1 MKRCLPFLFVLA
13 TSYAYGGPPPDQQP
27 VRGTVPGVEPGIS
40 GGTPGNSGVETG
52 ISARLLNQLA
62 TRPPDEMLKIWV
74 YLADKGLDPGAGYD
88 AALAAAE
95 DRLSPRTRLRL
106 STRSDR
112 LAGWEDIPVH
122 VPYLERIEAL
132 GGRILQVSRWLNA
145 ASVSI
150 PAGDIDGLAGQPFV
164 YSIDAVAS
172 LRHPRPLPPSPSGQ
186 PETDARLRAVRSNRL
201 DYGPSFVQMNQLHVP
216 ELHDLGLTGKG
227 VLVALFDTG
236 FSVDHA
242 AFDSLRT
249 RVEARRNF
257 LRDETGFTGLEDTG
271 HGTAVLGTIGGYE
284 PGELI
289 GPAFGARYLLA
300 STEVVAFEREV
311 EEDFWVAAMEWAD
324 SLGADIISSSL
335 GYLDWYT
342 YADMDGETAVITRA
356 AEMAARR
363 GIVVVNS
370 MGNEGDTPY
379 EKMAAPADAEGV
391 ISVGGVDASGSRA
404 AFSSIGPTFDGRIKP
419 DVMAMGEEVYT
430 VHPYIIDDYVRLNG
444 TSFSAPLVAGVAA
457 LLLEAY
463 PHWTP
468 GKVQSVLRRT
478 AGQAAAPD
486 TLNGYGIVHALN
498 ALMTESRGVVRS
510 VTAEGGLSGVFLSW
524 TAGLEINLQS
534 YRIERRDY
542 PDGTFEVLASV
553 PVNRSGD
560 HPPGSNAYSYTD
572 TSARPG
578 TSYEYRLQPVGRAGL
593 ALTAEPVVLRIDY
606 ESGATDGPV
615 AVLYPNAPNPFAAS
629 TDIRFE
635 LSDQVHVTLTIYNIL
650 GRKIRVL
657 VDGTQGPGRYAR
669 TWNGMDGDGRAV
681 PSGVYLY
688 RMTAGGVEQNGKML
702 LLR

>member
-1 MKRCLPFLFVLA
+1 MMRCLPFLFVLV
-13 TSYAYGGPPPDQQP
+13 TSFAYGSPPPDQQP
-27 VRGTVPGVEPGIS
+27 VRGIVPGGEPGIS
-40 GGTPGNSGVETG
+40 GVEPGVSG
-52 ISARLLNQLA
+52 RLRNELA
-62 TRPPDEMLKIWV
+62 ARPPGEMLKVWV
-74 YLADKGLDPGAGYD
+74 YLADKGLDTGAGYT

-95 DRLSPRTRLRL
+95 DRLTPRARRRL
-106 STRSDR
+106 STRSDQ

-122 VPYLERIEAL
+122 APYLERIEAS

-164 YSIDAVAS
+164 LSIDAVAR
-172 LRHPRPLPPSPSGQ
+172 LRLPRPVPAQRSDR
-186 PETDARLRAVRSNRL
+186 PETDARLRAVQSNRL
-201 DYGPSFVQMNQLHVP
+201 DYGPSFIQLNQMHVP
-216 ELHDLGLTGKG
+216 ELHDLGLTGNG

-236 FSVDHA
+236 FSLDHV

-257 LRDETGFTGLEDTG
+257 LRDETGFTDLEDTG
-271 HGTAVLGTIGGYE
+271 HGTAVLGTIGGYA
-284 PGELI
+284 PGELV

-300 STEVVAFEREV
+300 STEVVAFERVV

-324 SLGADIISSSL
+324 SLGADVISSSL

-356 AEMAARR
+356 AATAVRR

-379 EKMAAPADAEGV
+379 QKMGAPADAEGV
-391 ISVGGVDASGSRA
+391 ISVGAVDAVGSRA

-419 DVMAMGEEVYT
+419 DVMAMGEDTYT
-430 VHPYIIDDYVRLNG
+430 VHPFIIDDYSRLNG

-510 VTAEGGLSGVFLSW
+510 FTADGGLGGVSLSW
-524 TAGLEINLQS
+524 TAGLEINLLS

-553 PVNRSGD
+553 PVTRSGD
-560 HPPGSNAYSYTD
+560 HPLGSNGYSYTD
-572 TSARPG
+572 TAAQPG
-578 TSYEYRLQPVGRAGL
+578 TTYEYRLQPVGRPGL
-593 ALTAEPVVLRIDY
+593 ALTAEPVVIRMDY
-606 ESGATDGPV
+606 VSDTSDGPV
-615 AVLYPNAPNPFAAS
+615 AVLYPNAPNPFTAS
-629 TDIRFE
+629 TNIRFE
-635 LSDQVHVTLTIYNIL
+635 LSEPVHVTLTIYNLL
-650 GRKIRVL
+650 GRRIRVL
-657 VDGTQGPGRYAR
+657 VDQTQGPGRYAR
-669 TWNGMDGDGRAV
+669 IWNGMDGDGRAV

-688 RMTAGGVEQNGKML
+688 RMTAGGIEQRGKML

>member
-1 MKRCLPFLFVLA
+1 MKRSLPFLVVLVA
-13 TSYAYGGPPPDQQP
+13 SYAYGNPPPDQQP
-27 VRGTVPGVEPGIS
+27 VRGIVPGVEPGVS
-40 GGTPGNSGVETG
+40 G
-52 ISARLLNQLA
+52 RLRNELS
-62 TRPPDEMLKIWV
+62 TRPPGEMLKVWV
-74 YLADKGLDPGAGYD
+74 YLADKGYAPGVGYD
-88 AALAAAE
+88 VALAAAE
-95 DRLSPRTRLRL
+95 DRLSPRTRRRL

-112 LAGWEDIPVH
+112 LAWWEDIPVH
-122 VPYLERIEAL
+122 APYLERIEAL

-150 PAGDIDGLAGQPFV
+150 PAGDIDGLAGEPFV
-164 YSIDAVAS
+164 LSIDAVAS
-172 LRHPRPLPPSPSGQ
+172 LRHPRPVSPQRTGR
-186 PETDARLRAVRSNRL
+186 PETDARLRAVQSTRL
-201 DYGPSFVQMNQLHVP
+201 DYGPSFIQLDQLHVP
-216 ELHDLGLTGKG
+216 DLHDLGLSGSG

-236 FSVDHA
+236 FSLDHA

-257 LRDETGFTGLEDTG
+257 LRDETGFTDLEDTG
-271 HGTAVLGTIGGYE
+271 HGTAVLGTIGGYA

-324 SLGADIISSSL
+324 SLGADVISSSL

-342 YADMDGETAVITRA
+342 YADMDGETTVITRA
-356 AEMAARR
+356 AATAVRR

-370 MGNEGDTPY
+370 MGNEGDSPY

-391 ISVGGVDASGSRA
+391 ISVGAVDAAGNRWVS
-404 AFSSIGPTFDGRIKP
+404 SSIGPTFDGRIKP
-419 DVMAMGEEVYT
+419 DVMAMGEGVYT
-430 VHPYIIDDYVRLNG
+430 VHPFSIDDYTRANG

-468 GKVQSVLRRT
+468 EKVQRVLRRT

-486 TLNGYGIVHALN
+486 TLSGYGIVHALN

-510 VTAEGGLSGVFLSW
+510 FTAAGGPSGVFLAW
-524 TAGLEINLQS
+524 TAGLEINLLS

-542 PDGTFEVLASV
+542 PDGSFELLASV
-553 PVNRSGD
+553 SVTGSGD
-560 HPPGSNAYSYTD
+560 NPQGSNFYDYTD
-572 TSARPG
+572 TAAQPG
-578 TSYEYRLQPVGRAGL
+578 TSYEYRLQPVARAGL
-593 ALTAEPVVLRIDY
+593 ALTAEPVVVRIDY
-606 ESGATDGPV
+606 ESGASDGPV
-615 AVLYPNAPNPFAAS
+615 AVLYPNAPNPFAS
-629 TDIRFE
+629 GTRIRFE
-635 LSDQVHVTLTIYNIL
+635 LSEPVHVTLTIYDLL

-657 VDGTQGPGRYAR
+657 VDETHGPGRYAR
-669 TWNGMDGDGRAV
+669 TWNGMDGDGRTV

-688 RMTAGGVEQNGKML
+688 RMTAGDVEAGGKML

>member
-1 MKRCLPFLFVLA
+1 MKRCLPFLLVLV
-13 TSYAYGGPPPDQQP
+13 TSSAFGGPLPDQQM
-27 VRGTVPGVEPGIS
+27 VRGNVPGGEPGIS
-40 GGTPGNSGVETG
+40 SGEPG
-52 ISARLLNQLA
+52 ISDRLRNELA
-62 TRPPDEMLKIWV
+62 LRPSDDLLKVWV
-74 YLADKGLDPGAGYD
+74 YLADKGLDPGTGIG

-95 DRLSPRTRLRL
+95 DRLSPRARRRL

-164 YSIDAVAS
+164 LNIDVVAS
-172 LRHPRPLPPSPSGQ
+172 LRHPRPLPTRPSGQ
-186 PETDARLRAVRSNRL
+186 PGTDARFRAIRPARL
-201 DYGPSFVQMNQLHVP
+201 DYGPSFIQLNQLQVP
-216 ELHDLGLTGKG
+216 ELHDLGLTGNG
-227 VLVALFDTG
+227 VLVAIFDTG
-236 FSVDHA
+236 FSLDHV

-271 HGTAVLGTIGGYE
+271 HGTVVLGTIGGYA

-300 STEVVAFEREV
+300 STEAVAFENEI

-324 SLGADIISSSL
+324 SLGADVISSSL
-335 GYLDWYT
+335 SYPDWYS
-342 YADMDGETAVITRA
+342 YEDMDGETAVITRA
-356 AEMAARR
+356 ASMASDR

-370 MGNEGDTPY
+370 MGNMGGAPY
-379 EKMAAPADAEGV
+379 EKMGAPADAEKV
-391 ISVGGVDASGSRA
+391 ISVGAVDASGSRWVS
-404 AFSSIGPTFDGRIKP
+404 SSIGPTFDGRIKP
-419 DVMAMGEEVYT
+419 DVMAMGEGVYT
-430 VHPYIIDDYVRLNG
+430 VDPFTADGYIRESG
-444 TSFSAPLVAGVAA
+444 TSFSAPLVAGVVA
-457 LLLEAY
+457 LMLEAY

-468 GKVQSVLRRT
+468 GQVQSVLRRT

-510 VTAEGGLSGVFLSW
+510 LTAEGGPSGVFLVW
-524 TAGLEINLQS
+524 TAGLEINLLS
-534 YRIERRDY
+534 YRIDRRDY

-553 PVNRSGD
+553 PVTRTGG
-560 HPPGSNAYSYTD
+560 HFQGSNAYYYTD
-572 TSARPG
+572 TTAQPG
-578 TSYEYRLQPVGRAGL
+578 SSYEYRLQPMGRAGL
-593 ALTAEPVVLRIDY
+593 ALTAEPVVIRFDY
-606 ESGATDGPV
+606 ESGASGELA
-615 AVLYPNAPNPFAAS
+615 AVLYPNAPNPFASS
-629 TDIRFE
+629 TRIRFE
-635 LSDQVHVTLTIYNIL
+635 LSEPVHVTLTIYDLL

-657 VDGTQGPGRYAR
+657 VDEAHGPGRYVR
-669 TWNGMDGDGRAV
+669 TWNGMDGAGRAV

-688 RMTAGGVEQNGKML
+688 RMTAEGIEQNGKML

>member
-1 MKRCLPFLFVLA
+1 MKRCLPFLFVLVA
-13 TSYAYGGPPPDQQP
+13 SYAHGSPPPDQQP

-40 GGTPGNSGVETG
+40 D
-52 ISARLLNQLA
+52 RLRNELVMR
-62 TRPPDEMLKIWV
+62 TPDEMLKVWV

-95 DRLSPRTRLRL
+95 DRLSPRTRRRL

-122 VPYLERIEAL
+122 VPYLERIEAS

-145 ASVSI
+145 VSVSL
-150 PAGDIDGLAGQPFV
+150 PAGEIDGLAGQSFV
-164 YSIDAVAS
+164 LSIDAVAS
-172 LRHPRPLPPSPSGQ
+172 FRPPRPDPAQPSGR
-186 PETDARLRAVRSNRL
+186 PRTDTRLRTVQPTGL
-201 DYGPSFVQMNQLHVP
+201 DYGPSFVQLNQLHVP
-216 ELHDLGLTGKG
+216 KLHDLGLTGNG

-236 FSVDHA
+236 FSLDHVA
-242 AFDSLRT
+242 LDSLRT

-257 LRDETGFTGLEDTG
+257 LRDENGFTDLEDTG
-271 HGTAVLGTIGGYE
+271 HGTAVLGTVGGYA

-300 STEVVAFEREV
+300 STEVVAFERQI
-311 EEDFWVAAMEWAD
+311 EEDFWVAATEWAD
-324 SLGADIISSSL
+324 SLGADVISSSL

-342 YADMDGETAVITRA
+342 YADMDGKTAVITRA

-363 GIVVVNS
+363 GIVIVNS

-379 EKMAAPADAEGV
+379 EKMVAPADAEGV
-391 ISVGGVDASGSRA
+391 ISVGGVDASGTRWRP
-404 AFSSIGPTFDGRIKP
+404 SSIGPTFDGRIKP
-419 DVMAMGEEVYT
+419 DVMAMGEGVYT
-430 VHPYIIDDYVRLNG
+430 VHPFRIDDYLRLNG
-444 TSFSAPLVAGVAA
+444 TSFSAPLVAGVVA

-468 GKVQSVLRRT
+468 EKVHRVLRQT

-486 TLNGYGIVHALN
+486 TLMGYGIVHALN
-498 ALMTESRGVVRS
+498 ALSTESRGTVQS
-510 VTAEGGLSGVFLSW
+510 FTAESGLSGVFLAW

-542 PDGTFEVLASV
+542 PDGAFEVLTSV
-553 PVNRSGD
+553 PVDRSGD
-560 HPPGSNAYSYTD
+560 DLQHANSYEYTD
-572 TSARPG
+572 TAVQPG
-578 TSYEYRLQPVGRAGL
+578 TSYEYRLHPVGRAGL
-593 ALTAEPVVLRIDY
+593 ALTAEP
-606 ESGATDGPV
+606 ATARVDLPSVRSDGPV

-635 LSDQVHVTLTIYNIL
+635 LTEPVHVTLTIYDLL
-650 GRKIRVL
+650 GRRIRVL
-657 VDGTQGPGRYAR
+657 VDEMSGPGRYAR
-669 TWNGMDGDGRAV
+669 IWNGKDGDGRAV

-688 RMTAGGVEQNGKML
+688 RMIAGEFEESGKML

>member
-1 MKRCLPFLFVLA
+1 MKRCLPFLFVLFA
-13 TSYAYGGPPPDQQP
+13 SYAYGSPPADQQP
-27 VRGTVPGVEPGIS
+27 VRGTVPGVEPGV
-40 GGTPGNSGVETG
+40 TGVEPGVTD
-52 ISARLLNQLA
+52 RLRIELA
-62 TRPPDEMLKIWV
+62 TRPSDEMLKVWV
-74 YLADKGLDPGAGYD
+74 YLADKGLDPETGYD
-88 AALAAAE
+88 AALAAAD
-95 DRLSPRTRLRL
+95 DRLSPRTRRRL
-106 STRSDR
+106 STRSGR

-122 VPYLERIEAL
+122 GPYLERIEAL
-132 GGRILQVSRWLNA
+132 GGSIIQVSRWLNA

-164 YSIDAVAS
+164 LSVDAVAGI
-172 LRHPRPLPPSPSGQ
+172 RHPRPVPARPSG
-186 PETDARLRAVRSNRL
+186 RLELDTRYRALRPTRL
-201 DYGPSFVQMNQLHVP
+201 DYGSSFVQMNQMQVP
-216 ELHDLGLTGKG
+216 ALHDLGLSGDG

-236 FSVDHA
+236 FSTDHA

-257 LRDETGFTGLEDTG
+257 LRDETGFTELEDIG
-271 HGTAVLGTIGGYE
+271 HGTAVLGTIGGYA

-324 SLGADIISSSL
+324 SLGTDVISSSL
-335 GYLDWYT
+335 GSLDWYT

-356 AEMAARR
+356 AKTAARR

-370 MGNEGDTPY
+370 MGNEGDTSY
-379 EKMAAPADAEGV
+379 EKMVAPADAEEV
-391 ISVGGVDASGSRA
+391 ISVGAVDAAGSRA

-419 DVMAMGEEVYT
+419 DVLAMGEGVYT
-430 VHPYIIDDYVRLNG
+430 VHPFNIDGYVRVDG

-457 LLLEAY
+457 LLLEAF

-510 VTAEGGLSGVFLSW
+510 FTAEGGPGGVYLAW
-524 TAGLEINLQS
+524 NAGLEINLLS
-534 YRIERRDY
+534 YRIERRDF
-542 PDGTFEVLASV
+542 PDGSFEVLATV
-553 PVNRSGD
+553 PVTRSGED
-560 HPPGSNAYSYTD
+560 PPGSNAYDYTD
-572 TSARPG
+572 TAAQPG
-578 TSYEYRLQPVGRAGL
+578 TSYEYRLQPLGRAGL
-593 ALTAEPVVLRIDY
+593 ALTAEPVVIRIDY
-606 ESGATDGPV
+606 ESGPSGVLTAM
-615 AVLYPNAPNPFAAS
+615 LYPNAPNPFASS
-629 TDIRFE
+629 TRMRFE
-635 LSDQVHVTLTIYNIL
+635 LSEPVHVTLTIYNLL

-657 VDGTQGPGRYAR
+657 VDETQGPGRFER

-688 RMTAGGVEQNGKML
+688 RMTAGGIEHRGKML

>member
-1 MKRCLPFLFVLA
+1 MKRCLPFLFVLVA
-13 TSYAYGGPPPDQQP
+13 SYAYGSPPPGQQP
-27 VRGTVPGVEPGIS
+27 VRGTVPGIEPGIS
-40 GGTPGNSGVETG
+40 D
-52 ISARLLNQLA
+52 RLWNELA
-62 TRPPDEMLKIWV
+62 TRPSDETLKVWV
-74 YLADKGLDPGAGYD
+74 YLADKGLDPGAGFD
-88 AALAAAE
+88 AALAVAE
-95 DRLSPRTRLRL
+95 DRLAPRTRWRL

-122 VPYLERIEAL
+122 VPYIERIEAL

-150 PAGDIDGLAGQPFV
+150 PAGDIEDLAGQPFV
-164 YSIDAVAS
+164 LSIDAVAR
-172 LRHPRPLPPSPSGQ
+172 LRHPRPVPSQRPGRL
-186 PETDARLRAVRSNRL
+186 ETDARLRAVQPNRL
-201 DYGPSFVQMNQLHVP
+201 DYGSSFIQLNQIHVP

-236 FSVDHA
+236 FSLDHV

-257 LRDETGFTGLEDTG
+257 HRDESGFTDLEDTG
-271 HGTAVLGTIGGYE
+271 HGTAVLGTIGGYA

-289 GPAFGARYLLA
+289 GPAYGARYLLA

-356 AEMAARR
+356 AEMAVRR

-379 EKMAAPADAEGV
+379 EKMAAPADADGV
-391 ISVGGVDASGSRA
+391 ISVGAVDGASSRA

-419 DVMAMGEEVYT
+419 DVMAMGEDTYT
-430 VHPYIIDDYVRLNG
+430 VHPFIIDDYLRLNG

-510 VTAEGGLSGVFLSW
+510 FTAEVGLSGVFLAW

-542 PDGTFEVLASV
+542 PDGSFEVLTSV
-553 PVNRSGD
+553 PVTRSMD
-560 HPPGSNAYSYTD
+560 PSQRSNTYSFTD
-572 TSARPG
+572 TSAQPG

-593 ALTAEPVVLRIDY
+593 ALTAEPVTVRIDHI
-606 ESGATDGPV
+606 SSLSDGLV
-615 AVLYPNAPNPFAAS
+615 AVLYPNAPNPFASS
-629 TDIRFE
+629 TRIRFE
-635 LSDQVHVTLTIYNIL
+635 LSEPVYVTLTIYNLL

-657 VDGTQGPGRYAR
+657 VDETHGPGRYAP

-688 RMTAGGVEQNGKML
+688 RMTAGGIEQNGKML

>member
-1 MKRCLPFLFVLA
+1 MRP
-13 TSYAYGGPPPDQQP
+13 SD
-27 VRGTVPGVEPGIS
+27 E
-40 GGTPGNSGVETG
+40 
-52 ISARLLNQLA
+52 LL
-62 TRPPDEMLKIWV
+62 KVWV
-74 YLADKGLDPGAGYD
+74 YLADKGLDPGTGFD
-88 AALAAAE
+88 AALAVAE
-95 DRLSPRTRLRL
+95 DRLSPRTRRRL

-122 VPYLERIEAL
+122 VPYLERIQAL

-150 PAGDIDGLAGQPFV
+150 PAGNIDGLAGQPFV
-164 YSIDAVAS
+164 LSVDVVAR
-172 LRHPRPLPPSPSGQ
+172 LRHPRPVPSQRPGRV
-186 PETDARLRAVRSNRL
+186 ETDASPRAVQSTRL

-216 ELHDLGLTGKG
+216 ELHDLGLTGKD

-236 FSVDHA
+236 FSLDHV

-257 LRDETGFTGLEDTG
+257 LRDETGFTDLEDTD
-271 HGTAVLGTIGGYE
+271 HGTAVLGTIGGYA

-324 SLGADIISSSL
+324 SLGADVISSSL

-356 AEMAARR
+356 ASTAARR

-379 EKMAAPADAEGV
+379 GKMAAPADAAEV
-391 ISVGGVDASGSRA
+391 ISVGAVDGTGRRA
-404 AFSSIGPTFDGRIKP
+404 VFSSLGPTFDGRIKP
-419 DVMAMGEEVYT
+419 DVMAMGEDVYT
-430 VHPYIIDDYVRLNG
+430 AHPYGIDDYIRVNG

-468 GKVQSVLRRT
+468 EKVQRVLHRT

-498 ALMTESRGVVRS
+498 ALMTESRGFVLS
-510 VTAEGGLSGVFLSW
+510 FTAESGPSGVFLSW
-524 TAGLEINLQS
+524 TAGLEINLLS

-542 PDGTFEVLASV
+542 PDGTFEVLTSV
-553 PVNRSGD
+553 PVTRSGED
-560 HPPGSNAYSYTD
+560 PVGANAYDYTD
-572 TSARPG
+572 TSAQPG
-578 TSYEYRLQPVGRAGL
+578 TSYAYRLQPVGRAGL
-593 ALTAEPVVLRIDY
+593 ALTAEPVVIRIDY
-606 ESGATDGPV
+606 ASGASDERV

-629 TDIRFE
+629 THIRFE
-635 LSDQVHVTLTIYNIL
+635 LSEPAHVTLTIYNLL
-650 GRKIRVL
+650 GRRIRVL
-657 VDGTQGPGRYAR
+657 VDETRGPGRYAR
-669 TWNGMDGDGRAV
+669 IWNGMDGDGRAV

-688 RMTAGGVEQNGKML
+688 RMTAGGIEQNGKML

>member
-1 MKRCLPFLFVLA
+1 MNTIMKRCLPFLLVLV
-13 TSYAYGGPPPDQQP
+13 TSFAFGSPLPDQQP
-27 VRGTVPGVEPGIS
+27 LRGPVSGGEPGIS
-40 GGTPGNSGVETG
+40 GSEPG
-52 ISARLLNQLA
+52 ISDRLRNELA
-62 TRPPDEMLKIWV
+62 MRPPDEMLKVWV
-74 YLADKGLDPGAGYD
+74 YLADKGLDPEVGFD

-95 DRLSPRTRLRL
+95 DRLSPRTRRRL

-122 VPYLERIEAL
+122 VPYIERIEAL

-150 PAGDIDGLAGQPFV
+150 PAGDIEDLAGQPFV
-164 YSIDAVAS
+164 LSIDAVAR
-172 LRHPRPLPPSPSGQ
+172 LRHPRPLPPRPSGQ
-186 PETDARLRAVRSNRL
+186 PEMDARLRAVQSNRL
-201 DYGPSFVQMNQLHVP
+201 DYGPSFIQLNQMHVP

-236 FSVDHA
+236 FSLDHV

-257 LRDETGFTGLEDTG
+257 LRDESGFTDLEDTG
-271 HGTAVLGTIGGYE
+271 HGTAVLGTIGGYA

-356 AEMAARR
+356 AEMAVRR

-379 EKMAAPADAEGV
+379 GKMVAPADAEGV
-391 ISVGGVDASGSRA
+391 ISVGGVDASGRRWHA
-404 AFSSIGPTFDGRIKP
+404 SSIGPTFDGRIKP
-419 DVMAMGEEVYT
+419 DVMAMGEDAYT
-430 VHPYIIDDYVRLNG
+430 VHPFIIDDYTYVSG

-478 AGQAAAPD
+478 AGQAASPD
-486 TLNGYGIVHALN
+486 TLDGYGIVHALN

-510 VTAEGGLSGVFLSW
+510 FTAEGGPSGVFLYW
-524 TAGLEINLQS
+524 TPGLEINLLS
-534 YRIERRDY
+534 YRIERRNY
-542 PDGTFEVLASV
+542 PDGSFEALTSV
-553 PVNRSGD
+553 PVTRSGD
-560 HPPGSNAYSYTD
+560 DPLGSNAYDYTD
-572 TSARPG
+572 TSAQPG

-593 ALTAEPVVLRIDY
+593 ALTAEPVVIRIDY
-606 ESGATDGPV
+606 ESGTSGELA
-615 AVLYPNAPNPFAAS
+615 AVLYPNAPNPFASS
-629 TDIRFE
+629 TRIRFE
-635 LSDQVHVTLTIYNIL
+635 LSEPVHVTLTIYNLL

-657 VDGTQGPGRYAR
+657 VDESHGPGRYAP

-688 RMTAGGVEQNGKML
+688 RMTAGGIEQNGKML

>member
-1 MKRCLPFLFVLA
+1 MKRCLPFLLVLV
-13 TSYAYGGPPPDQQP
+13 TSYALGSPLPDQQP
-27 VRGTVPGVEPGIS
+27 VRGTVPGGEPGIS
-40 GGTPGNSGVETG
+40 GGEPG
-52 ISARLLNQLA
+52 ISDRLRNELA
-62 TRPPDEMLKIWV
+62 MRPPDEMLKVWV
-74 YLADKGLDPGAGYD
+74 YLVDKGLDPGAGYD
-88 AALAAAE
+88 AALAAAD
-95 DRLSPRTRLRL
+95 DRLSPRVRQRL

-122 VPYLERIEAL
+122 VPYLERIEAS

-150 PAGDIDGLAGQPFV
+150 PAGEIDGLAGQPFV
-164 YSIDAVAS
+164 LSIDVVAS
-172 LRHPRPLPPSPSGQ
+172 LRHPRPVPPQRPGR
-186 PETDARLRAVRSNRL
+186 PETDARLRAVQSTRL
-201 DYGPSFVQMNQLHVP
+201 DYGPSFLQMNQMLVP
-216 ELHDLGLTGKG
+216 ELHDLGLTGSG

-236 FSVDHA
+236 FSLDHV

-257 LRDETGFTGLEDTG
+257 LRDETGFTDLEDTG
-271 HGTAVLGTIGGYE
+271 HGTAVLGTIGGYA
-284 PGELI
+284 PGHLI

-311 EEDFWVAAMEWAD
+311 EEDFWMAAVEWAD

-356 AEMAARR
+356 AELAVRR

-379 EKMAAPADAEGV
+379 GKMAAPADAEEV
-391 ISVGGVDASGSRA
+391 ISVGAVDAAGKRA

-419 DVMAMGEEVYT
+419 DVMAMGEDTYT
-430 VHPYIIDDYVRLNG
+430 VHPYIIDDYLHLNG

-498 ALMTESRGVVRS
+498 ALMIESRGVVRS
-510 VTAEGGLSGVFLSW
+510 FTAEGGLSGVFLSW
-524 TAGLEINLQS
+524 TAGLEINLLS

-542 PDGTFEVLASV
+542 PDGTFEVLTSV
-553 PVNRSGD
+553 PVTRSGD
-560 HPPGSNAYSYTD
+560 HPRDSNAYSYTD
-572 TSARPG
+572 TAAQPG

-593 ALTAEPVVLRIDY
+593 ALTAEPVVIRFDY
-606 ESGATDGPV
+606 ESGASGELA
-615 AVLYPNAPNPFAAS
+615 AVLYPNAPNPFASS
-629 TDIRFE
+629 TRIRFE
-635 LSDQVHVTLTIYNIL
+635 LSEPVHVTLTIYNLL

-657 VDGTQGPGRYAR
+657 VDEAHGPGRYAR
-669 TWNGMDGDGRAV
+669 AWNGMDGDGRAV

-688 RMTAGGVEQNGKML
+688 RMTAGGIEQNGKML

>member
-1 MKRCLPFLFVLA
+1 MKRCLSFLFVLV
-13 TSYAYGGPPPDQQP
+13 TSFAYGSPTPDQQP
-27 VRGTVPGVEPGIS
+27 VRGIVPGGERGDPDVEPGVS
-40 GGTPGNSGVETG
+40 G
-52 ISARLLNQLA
+52 RLRNELA
-62 TRPPDEMLKIWV
+62 TRAPGEMLKVWV
-74 YLADKGLDPGAGYD
+74 YLADKGLDPETEFD

-95 DRLSPRTRLRL
+95 DRLSPRTRQRL

-145 ASVSI
+145 ASVYI
-150 PAGDIDGLAGQPFV
+150 PPGDIDGLAGQPFV
-164 YSIDAVAS
+164 LGIDAVARF
-172 LRHPRPLPPSPSGQ
+172 RHPRPDPAEPPDRPQ
-186 PETDARLRAVRSNRL
+186 TDTRLRTVRPSRL

-216 ELHDLGLTGKG
+216 ELHDLGLTGNG

-236 FSVDHA
+236 FSLDHA

-257 LRDETGFTGLEDTG
+257 LRDETGFTDLEDTG
-271 HGTAVLGTIGGYE
+271 HGTVVLGTIGGYA

-289 GPAFGARYLLA
+289 GPAYGARYLLA
-300 STEVVAFEREV
+300 STEAVAFENEI

-324 SLGADIISSSL
+324 SLGVDVISSSL
-335 GYLDWYT
+335 SYPDWYS
-342 YADMDGETAVITRA
+342 YEDMDGETAVITRA
-356 AEMAARR
+356 AATAVRR

-370 MGNEGDTPY
+370 MGNLGGASY

-391 ISVGGVDASGSRA
+391 ISVGAVDASGSRWVS
-404 AFSSIGPTFDGRIKP
+404 SSIGPTFDGRIKP
-419 DVMAMGEEVYT
+419 DVMAMGKDVYT
-430 VHPYIIDDYVRLNG
+430 VDPFTADGYIRVNG

-463 PHWTP
+463 PDWTP
-468 GKVQSVLRRT
+468 EKVQSVLRRT
-478 AGQAAAPD
+478 AAQAAAPD

-510 VTAEGGLSGVFLSW
+510 FTAEAGLGGVSLSW
-524 TAGLEINLQS
+524 TAGLEINLLS
-534 YRIERRDY
+534 YRIERRVY
-542 PDGTFEVLASV
+542 PDGSFEVLTSL
-553 PVNRSGD
+553 PVTRSGE
-560 HPPGSNAYSYTD
+560 HSQGSNTYDYTD
-572 TSARPG
+572 ASAQPG
-578 TSYEYRLQPVGRAGL
+578 TSYEYRLQPVGRTGL
-593 ALTAEPVVLRIDY
+593 ALTAEPVVIRIDY
-606 ESGATDGPV
+606 ESGTSGGLA
-615 AVLYPNAPNPFAAS
+615 AVLYPNAPNPFASS
-629 TDIRFE
+629 TRIRFE
-635 LSDQVHVTLTIYNIL
+635 LSEPVHVTLTIYNLL

-657 VDGTQGPGRYAR
+657 VDETHGPGRYAP

-688 RMTAGGVEQNGKML
+688 RMTAGGIEQNGKML

>member
-1 MKRCLPFLFVLA
+1 MKRCLPFLFVFIA
-13 TSYAYGGPPPDQQP
+13 YHAYGSPPPDQQP
-27 VRGTVPGVEPGIS
+27 VRGTVPGGEPG
-40 GGTPGNSGVETG
+40 TSGVGLG
-52 ISARLLNQLA
+52 ISDRLRNELA
-62 TRPPDEMLKIWV
+62 TRPPDEMLKVWV
-74 YLADKGLDPGAGYD
+74 YLADKGLDPGNEYD
-88 AALAAAE
+88 AAMAAAE
-95 DRLSPRTRLRL
+95 DRLTPRTRRRL

-145 ASVSI
+145 ASISI
-150 PAGDIDGLAGQPFV
+150 PAGDIDGLAGQPYV
-164 YSIDAVAS
+164 LSIDAVAS
-172 LRHPRPLPPSPSGQ
+172 LRPPRPVPSQSPGRF
-186 PETDARLRAVRSNRL
+186 ETDTRLRAVQSTRL

-216 ELHDLGLTGKG
+216 QLHDLGLTGNG

-236 FSVDHA
+236 FSLDHV

-257 LRDETGFTGLEDTG
+257 LRDETGFTDLEDSG
-271 HGTAVLGTIGGYE
+271 HGTEVLGTIGGYM

-300 STEVVAFEREV
+300 STEVVAFEKEI

-324 SLGADIISSSL
+324 SLGADVISSSL

-356 AEMAARR
+356 AEMAVRR

-370 MGNEGDTPY
+370 MGNEGEAPY
-379 EKMAAPADAEGV
+379 EKMVAPADAEGV
-391 ISVGGVDASGSRA
+391 ISVGGVDAAGSRT

-430 VHPYIIDDYVRLNG
+430 VQSFSHDGYVRVNG

-498 ALMTESRGVVRS
+498 ALMTESRGAVRTF
-510 VTAEGGLSGVFLSW
+510 TAESGPSGVFLVW
-524 TAGLEINLQS
+524 TAGLEINLQF

-553 PVNRSGD
+553 PANRSGYD
-560 HPPGSNAYSYTD
+560 HQRANTYEYTD
-572 TSARPG
+572 TTVQPG
-578 TSYEYRLQPVGRAGL
+578 SSYEYRLQPEGRAGL
-593 ALTAEPVVLRIDY
+593 ALTAVPVVIRIDY
-606 ESGATDGPV
+606 EPGASDGPV
-615 AVLYPNAPNPFAAS
+615 AVLYPNAPNPFAGS

-635 LSDQVHVTLTIYNIL
+635 LTEQVHVTLTIYNLL
-650 GRKIRVL
+650 GRKIRIL
-657 VDGTQGPGRYAR
+657 VDDTHGPGRYAR
-669 TWNGMDGDGRAV
+669 TWNGIDGDGRAV

-688 RMTAGGVEQNGKML
+688 RMTAGGIEQRGKML

>member
-1 MKRCLPFLFVLA
+1 MKRCLPLLFVLVA
-13 TSYAYGGPPPDQQP
+13 SVASVVSIAYGSPPPDQQP
-27 VRGTVPGVEPGIS
+27 VRGTVPGVQPGVSGIEPGIS
-40 GGTPGNSGVETG
+40 D
-52 ISARLLNQLA
+52 RLRNELA
-62 TRPPDEMLKIWV
+62 TRPPDEMLKVWV
-74 YLADKGLDPGAGYD
+74 YLVDKGLDPGTGYD

-95 DRLSPRTRLRL
+95 DRLSPRTRRRL
-106 STRSDR
+106 STRSGR

-122 VPYLERIEAL
+122 GPYLERIEAL
-132 GGRILQVSRWLNA
+132 GGSILQVSRWLNA

-150 PAGDIDGLAGQPFV
+150 PAGNIDGLAGQPFV
-164 YSIDAVAS
+164 LRIDAVAG
-172 LRHPRPLPPSPSGQ
+172 LRHPRPVPARPSGQ
-186 PETDARLRAVRSNRL
+186 LELDTRHRAIRSTRL
-201 DYGPSFVQMNQLHVP
+201 DYGSSFVQVNQMHVP
-216 ELHDLGLTGKG
+216 ELHDLGLTGDG

-236 FSVDHA
+236 FSTDHA

-257 LRDETGFTGLEDTG
+257 LRDETGFTDLEDIG
-271 HGTAVLGTIGGYE
+271 HGTAVLGTIGGYA

-311 EEDFWVAAMEWAD
+311 EEDFWVAAVEWAD

-356 AEMAARR
+356 AKTAARR

-379 EKMAAPADAEGV
+379 GKMVAPADAEEV
-391 ISVGGVDASGSRA
+391 VSVGGVDAAGSRA
-404 AFSSIGPTFDGRIKP
+404 AFSSVGPTFDGRIKP
-419 DVMAMGEEVYT
+419 DVMAMGEGVYT
-430 VHPYIIDDYVRLNG
+430 VHPYDIGGYVRVDG

-478 AGQAAAPD
+478 AGQATAPD

-510 VTAEGGLSGVFLSW
+510 FTAEGGPGGVYLAW
-524 TAGLEINLQS
+524 TAGLEINLLS
-534 YRIERRDY
+534 YRIERRDR
-542 PDGTFEVLASV
+542 PDGSFEVLASV
-553 PVNRSGD
+553 PVTRSGED
-560 HPPGSNAYSYTD
+560 PLGPNAYDYTD
-572 TSARPG
+572 TAAQPG
-578 TSYEYRLQPVGRAGL
+578 TSYEYRLQPEGRAGL
-593 ALTAEPVVLRIDY
+593 ALTAEPVVIRIDY
-606 ESGATDGPV
+606 ESGPSGAL
-615 AVLYPNAPNPFAAS
+615 AAILYPNAPNPFASS
-629 TDIRFE
+629 TRIRFE
-635 LSDQVHVTLTIYNIL
+635 LSEPVHVTLTIYNLL

-657 VDGTQGPGRYAR
+657 VDETQGPGRFAR

-688 RMTAGGVEQNGKML
+688 RMTAGGIERRGKML
-702 LLR
+702 LQR

>member
-1 MKRCLPFLFVLA
+1 MKRYLPFLLVLV
-13 TSYAYGGPPPDQQP
+13 TSYAFGSPLPDQQP
-27 VRGTVPGVEPGIS
+27 VRGTVPGGEPGIS
-40 GGTPGNSGVETG
+40 D
-52 ISARLLNQLA
+52 RLRDELA
-62 TRPPDEMLKIWV
+62 TRQPDEMLKVWV
-74 YLADKGLDPGAGYD
+74 YLVDKGLDPEIGYD
-88 AALAAAE
+88 AAIAAAE
-95 DRLSPRTRLRL
+95 DRLSPRTRRRL

-122 VPYLERIEAL
+122 VPYLERIEAK

-145 ASVSI
+145 ASVSV

-164 YSIDAVAS
+164 LRVDAVAS
-172 LRHPRPLPPSPSGQ
+172 LRNPRPVPSQRTGRL
-186 PETDARLRAVRSNRL
+186 ELDARHRAVQSTRL

-216 ELHDLGLTGKG
+216 ELHDLGLTGSG

-236 FSVDHA
+236 FSLDHA

-257 LRDETGFTGLEDTG
+257 LRDETGFTDLEDTG
-271 HGTAVLGTIGGYE
+271 HGTAVLGTIGGYA

-324 SLGADIISSSL
+324 SLGADVISSSL

-356 AEMAARR
+356 AAMAVRR

-379 EKMAAPADAEGV
+379 EKMVAPADAEGV
-391 ISVGGVDASGSRA
+391 ISVGGVDASGKRWVS
-404 AFSSIGPTFDGRIKP
+404 SSIGPTFDGRIKP
-419 DVMAMGEEVYT
+419 DVMAMGEDTYT
-430 VHPYIIDDYVRLNG
+430 VHPYIIDDYLHLNG

-498 ALMTESRGVVRS
+498 ALMTESRGVVQS
-510 VTAEGGLSGVFLSW
+510 FTAEGGLSGVFLSW
-524 TAGLEINLQS
+524 TAGLEISLLS

-542 PDGTFEVLASV
+542 PDGTFEVLTSV
-553 PVNRSGD
+553 PVTRSRD
-560 HPPGSNAYSYTD
+560 DPLGSNAYDYTD
-572 TSARPG
+572 TAAQPG
-578 TSYEYRLQPVGRAGL
+578 TSYEYRLQPVGLAGL
-593 ALTAEPVVLRIDY
+593 ALTAEPVVIRIDY
-606 ESGATDGPV
+606 ESGASGDLV
-615 AVLYPNAPNPFAAS
+615 AVLYPNAPNPFGSS
-629 TDIRFE
+629 TRIRFE
-635 LSDQVHVTLTIYNIL
+635 LSEPGHVTLTIYNLL

-657 VDGTQGPGRYAR
+657 VDEAHDPGRYAP
-669 TWNGMDGDGRAV
+669 TWNGMDGDGRVV

-688 RMTAGGVEQNGKML
+688 RMTAGGIERNGKML

>member
-1 MKRCLPFLFVLA
+1 MKRCLPFLLVLFSSFA
-13 TSYAYGGPPPDQQP
+13 FGSPRPDQQP
-27 VRGTVPGVEPGIS
+27 VRGTVPGSEPGIS
-40 GGTPGNSGVETG
+40 SVEPGVSG
-52 ISARLLNQLA
+52 RLRIELA
-62 TRPPDEMLKIWV
+62 TRPTDEVVKVWV
-74 YLADKGLDPGAGYD
+74 YLVDKGLDPGAGYD

-95 DRLSPRTRLRL
+95 DRLTPRTRRRL

-145 ASVSI
+145 ASVYI
-150 PAGDIDGLAGQPFV
+150 PAGDIDSLAGQPFV
-164 YSIDAVAS
+164 LSIDAVAR
-172 LRHPRPLPPSPSGQ
+172 LRLPRPVPAQRSDRQ
-186 PETDARLRAVRSNRL
+186 ETDARLRAVQSNRL
-201 DYGPSFVQMNQLHVP
+201 DYGPSFIQLNQMHVP

-236 FSVDHA
+236 FSLDHV

-257 LRDETGFTGLEDTG
+257 LSDETGFTDLEDTG
-271 HGTAVLGTIGGYE
+271 HGTAVLGTIGGYA

-311 EEDFWVAAMEWAD
+311 EEDFWVAGMEWAD

-356 AEMAARR
+356 ATMAVRR

-379 EKMAAPADAEGV
+379 QKMAAPADAEGV
-391 ISVGGVDASGSRA
+391 ISVGGVDATGRRA

-419 DVMAMGEEVYT
+419 DVMAMGEDTYT
-430 VHPYIIDDYVRLNG
+430 VHPFIIDDYLRLNG

-457 LLLEAY
+457 LLLETY

-510 VTAEGGLSGVFLSW
+510 FTAESGLSGVFLSW

-542 PDGTFEVLASV
+542 PDGSFEVLTSV
-553 PVNRSGD
+553 PVTRSTD
-560 HPPGSNAYSYTD
+560 TSQHSNTYSYTD
-572 TSARPG
+572 TSAQPG

-593 ALTAEPVVLRIDY
+593 ALTAEPVVIRIDY
-606 ESGATDGPV
+606 ESGTSGGLA
-615 AVLYPNAPNPFAAS
+615 AVLYPNAPNPFASS
-629 TDIRFE
+629 TRIRFE
-635 LSDQVHVTLTIYNIL
+635 LSEPVHVTLTIYNLL
-650 GRKIRVL
+650 GRRIRVL
-657 VDGTQGPGRYAR
+657 VDGTHGPGRYAP

-688 RMTAGGVEQNGKML
+688 RMAAGGIEQNGKML

>member
-1 MKRCLPFLFVLA
+1 MKRCLPFLFVLV
-13 TSYAYGGPPPDQQP
+13 TSFAYGSPPPDQQP
-27 VRGTVPGVEPGIS
+27 VRGIVPGGEPGIS
-40 GGTPGNSGVETG
+40 GVEPGVSG
-52 ISARLLNQLA
+52 RLRNELA
-62 TRPPDEMLKIWV
+62 ARPPGEMLKVWV
-74 YLADKGLDPGAGYD
+74 YLADKGLDTGAGYT

-95 DRLSPRTRLRL
+95 DRLTPRARRRL
-106 STRSDR
+106 STRSDQ

-122 VPYLERIEAL
+122 APYLERIEAS

-164 YSIDAVAS
+164 LGIDAVAS
-172 LRHPRPLPPSPSGQ
+172 LSHPRPLPPRPSGQ
-186 PETDARLRAVRSNRL
+186 PELDARLRTVRPTSH
-201 DYGPSFVQMNQLHVP
+201 DYGPSFVQLNQLHVP
-216 ELHDLGLTGKG
+216 ELHDLGLTGNG

-236 FSVDHA
+236 FSLDHV

-271 HGTAVLGTIGGYE
+271 HGTAVLGTIGGYA

-289 GPAFGARYLLA
+289 GPAYGARYLLA
-300 STEVVAFEREV
+300 STEVVAFEREI
-311 EEDFWVAAMEWAD
+311 EEDFWVAAIEWAD
-324 SLGADIISSSL
+324 SLGADVVSSSL

-342 YADMDGETAVITRA
+342 YADMDGETAVITQA
-356 AEMAARR
+356 ATMAVRR

-379 EKMAAPADAEGV
+379 EKMAAPADAEEV
-391 ISVGGVDASGSRA
+391 ISVGAVDASGNRWAS
-404 AFSSIGPTFDGRIKP
+404 SSIGPTYDGRLKP
-419 DVMAMGEEVYT
+419 DVMAMGEDTYT
-430 VHPYIIDDYVRLNG
+430 VHPFIIDEYLRLNG

-463 PHWTP
+463 PDWTP
-468 GKVQSVLRRT
+468 EKVQSVLRRT
-478 AGQAAAPD
+478 AGQAASPD

-510 VTAEGGLSGVFLSW
+510 FTAEGGLSGVFLAW

-542 PDGTFEVLASV
+542 PDGSFEVLTSV
-553 PVNRSGD
+553 PVTRSMD
-560 HPPGSNAYSYTD
+560 PSLHSNTYSYTD
-572 TSARPG
+572 TSAQPG
-578 TSYEYRLQPVGRAGL
+578 TSYEYRLQPAGLAGL
-593 ALTAEPVVLRIDY
+593 ALTAEPVVIRIDY
-606 ESGATDGPV
+606 ESGTSGGLA
-615 AVLYPNAPNPFAAS
+615 AVLYPNAPNPFTGS

-635 LSDQVHVTLTIYNIL
+635 LTEPTQVNLTIYNLL
-650 GRKIRVL
+650 GRRIRVL
-657 VDGTQGPGRYAR
+657 ADRMLGPGRYALP
-669 TWNGMDGDGRAV
+669 WNGMDGDGRAV

-688 RMTAGGVEQNGKML
+688 RMTAGGIEQNGKML

>member
-1 MKRCLPFLFVLA
+1 MKRCLPFLVVLV
-13 TSYAYGGPPPDQQP
+13 TSFAYGSPPPDQQP
-27 VRGTVPGVEPGIS
+27 VREIVPGGERGIS
-40 GGTPGNSGVETG
+40 DRERG
-52 ISARLLNQLA
+52 ISDRLRNELA
-62 TRPPDEMLKIWV
+62 TRAPDEMLKVWV
-74 YLADKGLDPGAGYD
+74 YLADKGLDAGAGYA

-95 DRLSPRTRLRL
+95 DRLTPRARRRL
-106 STRSDR
+106 STRSDQ

-122 VPYLERIEAL
+122 APYLERIEAS

-164 YSIDAVAS
+164 LSIDAVAS
-172 LRHPRPLPPSPSGQ
+172 LSHPRPLPPRTSGQ
-186 PETDARLRAVRSNRL
+186 PELDARLRAVRSTRL

-216 ELHDLGLTGKG
+216 ELHNLGLSGKG

-236 FSVDHA
+236 FSLDHA

-257 LRDETGFTGLEDTG
+257 LRDETGFTGLEDIG
-271 HGTAVLGTIGGYE
+271 HGTAVLGTIGGYA

-289 GPAFGARYLLA
+289 GPAFGARFLLA
-300 STEVVAFEREV
+300 STEVVAFEREI
-311 EEDFWVAAMEWAD
+311 EEDFWVAAIEWAD
-324 SLGADIISSSL
+324 SLGADVVSSSL

-342 YADMDGETAVITRA
+342 YADMDGESAVITQA
-356 AEMAARR
+356 ATMAVRR

-379 EKMAAPADAEGV
+379 QKMAAPADAKEV
-391 ISVGGVDASGSRA
+391 ISVGAVDATGRRA

-419 DVMAMGEEVYT
+419 DVMAMGEGTYT
-430 VHPYIIDDYVRLNG
+430 VHPFIIDEYLRLNG

-468 GKVQSVLRRT
+468 EKVQSVLRQT

-510 VTAEGGLSGVFLSW
+510 FTAEAGLGGVSLSW

-534 YRIERRDY
+534 YRIERRAY
-542 PDGTFEVLASV
+542 PDGSFEVLTSV
-553 PVNRSGD
+553 PVTRSGE
-560 HPPGSNAYSYTD
+560 HSQGSSTYDYTD
-572 TSARPG
+572 ASAQPG
-578 TSYEYRLQPVGRAGL
+578 TSYEYRLQPEGRSGL
-593 ALTAEPVVLRIDY
+593 ALTAEPVVIRFDY
-606 ESGATDGPV
+606 ATGTPGGLA
-615 AVLYPNAPNPFAAS
+615 AVLYPNAPNPFASS
-629 TDIRFE
+629 TRIRFE
-635 LSDQVHVTLTIYNIL
+635 LSEPVHVTLTIYNLL

-657 VDGTQGPGRYAR
+657 VDETHGPGRYAP
-669 TWNGMDGDGRAV
+669 TWNGMDGDGRAA

-688 RMTAGGVEQNGKML
+688 RMTAGGIEQNGKML